1 MSNGP
6 GALNQFIRG
15 GQYFAHI
22 VQMVMQN
29 FARGLG
35 ICFFIAIAI
44 GSWFYI
50 KTLDG
55 YDKYIISHEVSA
67 VIKGTLPLAREEYEK
82 HIVELYSPDGPD
94 QQYARILLRDRRSL
108 PWYEYERSKTMA
120 KVNAAIWLTVIDSL
134 IVLILLSI
142 VSQYLGRAITND
154 KQTRGA
160 RKVSKRELIRLI
172 RAFNKRE
179 ARKMKMPTYVPYEID
194 GVPYPL
200 LTERQH
206 TLLAGSTG
214 TGKTQLLLKLMAQI
228 RERNDRCI
236 AYDKMCSYVPGFYN
250 PETDKLLNPL
260 DDRCPPWDIFSDA
273 RDLVEWNAI
282 ADAIIQSKSADP
294 YWTEGAKAIFAC
306 TGYRLAEECKQ
317 MGTQPTLTS
326 LLYLLTQSTVEE
338 LHNFLKGTEAARH
351 INPAADKQSA
361 SMLSTLS
368 QSITPLGFLKDSTPD
383 NPGFSIRRWMADDTL
398 KGTLFL
404 TSSGDQHATIQ
415 PLLTMWMSLCNT
427 ALMSQ
432 PRSNDRLCW
441 FLIDELPSLNRLPDL
456 EDGLA
461 QARQFGGA
469 YVLGIQLE
477 SQLEEIYE
485 TKGAQ
490 SIMGLTL
497 NKAIFSAGD
506 AKTAKTMADAI
517 GKTEVIRRNEGIS
530 LGAKRIRDGVNM
542 NSQITQE
549 HIVLPEEL
557 MSMPNLQFVLKMR
570 GDLPCTV
577 MDLKYQP
584 IENKHEGYI
593 PDPNYMERFK
603 YKMSSTTH
611 NDAATFILDKIRQE
625 KSGEPTG
632 PGFIATPTQSTVPPH
647 TPTVQSPPNTR
658 RMSVITPVSEAATA
672 SSNAPRN
679 SAKFDTQYDEEDEHI
694 FEPSDDYIA
703 GIINEEETPSESHPI
718 YNESIGD
725 PIPPKI
731 PPYNLTGK
739 PPATAPTF
747 RANVT
752 FAAPHSEETDGSGD
766 RAYGEHELEQDRTED
781 FSEPVAE
788 TQPARGPDDIAD
800 VEAKNRQHHYS
811 RQHIEQVYEGG
822 SEATPGEMGNVYAP
836 DRDR

>member
-120 KVNAAIWLTVIDSL
+120 KVNAAVWLTVIDSL

-282 ADAIIQSKSADP
+282 AEAIIQSKSADP

-317 MGTQPTLTS
+317 MGTRPTLTS
-326 LLYLLTQSTVEE
+326 LLYLLTQASVDE

-432 PRSNDRLCW
+432 ARSNDRLCW

-570 GDLPCTV
+570 GDLPCTF

-584 IENKHEGYI
+584 IEMKHEGYI

-603 YKMSSTTH
+603 YKMSSTAN
-611 NDAATFILDKIRQE
+611 NDAARAILTKIRQE

-632 PGFIATPTQSTVPPH
+632 ARSSLKQGSAFASDPMPPFIPEK
-647 TPTVQSPPNTR
+647 TVQG
-658 RMSVITPVSEAATA
+658 MSVITPIETRQTEPVIAVRARRETG
-672 SSNAPRN
+672 
-679 SAKFDTQYDEEDEHI
+679 TVYDEGDDHT
-694 FEPSDDYIA
+694 FEPSDDYID
-703 GIINEEETPSESHPI
+703 GIISPEDEAAENPPI
-718 YNESIGD
+718 YNEPQGD
-725 PIPPKI
+725 PISLINPLPPHNKPQSSGPGFNPAVKI
-731 PPYNLTGK
+731 AAIK
-739 PPATAPTF
+739 P
-747 RANVT
+747 
-752 FAAPHSEETDGSGD
+752 AATDGTGE
-766 RAYGEHELEQDRTED
+766 RAFGEHELAQDGHQDRA
-781 FSEPVAE
+781 EPRIE
-788 TQPARGPDDIAD
+788 TQPTRSLDDLAEAD
-800 VEAKNRQHHYS
+800 AKNRQHHYT
-811 RQHIEQVYEGG
+811 RQHIEQAYEGG